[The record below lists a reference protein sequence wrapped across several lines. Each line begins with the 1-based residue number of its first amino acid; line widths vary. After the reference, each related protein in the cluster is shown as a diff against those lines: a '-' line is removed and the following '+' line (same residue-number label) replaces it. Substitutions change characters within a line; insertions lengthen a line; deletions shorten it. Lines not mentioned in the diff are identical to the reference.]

1 MMDRGR
7 EPRRSGGAERGG
19 GGGPVSAPR
28 RPRTSG
34 FKDASVG
41 EDCDETMDDVHNPR
55 LRERPKKDSNS
66 LMMMSS
72 SSAAAAAAGK
82 GLASSTVVSIPR
94 FKRKR
99 QGLHEIHEQVLRGG
113 GSGNSI
119 AAAAAAADEGEDTT
133 HDSEMAGAA
142 ASEDDDDL
150 PPPTIP
156 RRPAKSRPQQQQQ
169 QQQGKGVEEMSVRND
184 LPTVP
189 RKARSVP
196 KRAQESPVVET
207 PAAQQQP
214 TPPIASPTPAPSST
228 LSSSSAVTLKPRRR
242 TKPSGSKPKVPKLL
256 KVSSTPTVSEEV
268 EVAEAL
274 FDLARTIPPLP
285 ALDRRID
292 LKPEFKPESKPLPS
306 ASVQTMSS
314 PAAQPSNGTAAS
326 SLVPPPNTSSTVQTA
341 PSPAAPASPVPSP
354 SLSSAAAPP
363 PAEAPKRKRPRV
375 RTRPEEG
382 VVPAQ
387 AGVIAANTVVVNS
400 SIPVAAAAPAAVREV
415 DQIEDHPVGVITEE
429 GSLKTE
435 AATTAAPVSGPGP
448 ASSSPSGS
456 LPVAAAPSMRQ
467 NSTVERKHE
476 KAEKKIAKG
485 EVTKT
490 TSNEKKPSSAP
501 PLDIKPVPIK
511 LAGPTTTGMQEV
523 DATTV
528 SSPLPVDSPNKK
540 DLAKRSV
547 AQPAPTADD
556 GRVNKFNIDLMA
568 LSSKAALPL
577 SSERND
583 NATGTQGEEVQE
595 KPLVDVSV
603 TAPVVSGWIETA
615 KDEMR
620 EQEQQGREETE
631 TEKPKEQESDKERE
645 RTDMSKL
652 PPQRAS
658 KSVKPESR
666 PQKSEKA
673 SAAVASSL
681 LASTVALPPSTGMP
695 GWPGVMPSLGYF
707 PAAAG
712 WPAASSTVASS
723 VDEIPQP
730 RVSPLVPPFSNM
742 PPQQPWKRCA
752 CHVWIAHFIDRQQ
765 QSNRRPFFT
774 AELYGG
780 KSYNPN
786 MSLPPA
792 DPLYGSNGGGS
803 PQVGAVAGPSMSS
816 VALGAVLGA
825 GERVSGAKERERERI
840 AAATFVEVLNQNS
853 ASQQQPPS
861 LSLQAGTAFGYS
873 ATQAGTVAMAN
884 SGSSSG
890 VVNGVVAAAATN
902 MRSPALTGS
911 SSGPGTNSLAPV
923 SLGSAMAPG
932 MVASNRV
939 AVSAASVPEQY
950 MHALPFPYHH
960 YPGNH
965 FGPQAFNAPPTHLGS
980 QQAAAQ
986 YFAGAPFFAQHLV
999 PPSQQT
1005 SAHQTSVASGGG
1017 PVPLQKQQQQQQ
1029 GVRRFPPT
1037 GSPHSQQL
1045 PPQSPSQ
1052 SSSLQQMQPQSD
1064 KDGRDGPSGGD
1075 SGSVAES
1082 KFPILHRPPYS
1093 QGSPNTSHSN
1103 VIVAPASSQTLSSHQ
1118 DFSMLA
1124 ALGKHSKQRE
1134 QQQQQ
1139 QHVSAQQ
1146 LQASQPQASLSSQL
1160 QQQQQQAHLQISLK
1174 GMDPQASQAFSAM
1187 TMAAAMNRGPV
1198 GPGPLGL
1205 APVAAVMA
1213 PQGHAMLQ
1221 SMADA
1226 VRHPPQSP
1234 HHSSG
1239 SGTPHPSLI
1248 QQQQQ
1253 QQQQQQRIHNHRQQ
1267 QQQQHRSVQMQR
1279 GPLAVDEGHIVAA
1292 DVSNYPTNTGG
1303 GRDRDPGDD
1312 RKMSSKQPIG
1322 LSSPMSRANLDGSP
1336 TRGNTRNVAPALNLS
1351 ASTSAILS
1359 ARPTGQIAQSGVPP
1373 SVAQASHTARQ
1384 SVRSKGITGPNTASS
1399 AASTTQPNMTS
1410 YTERGTLAA
1419 ATLTAKASGPGL
1431 SLAGQTAI
1439 PSSQGARQTTIAQ
1452 HPHLKLSQRTAMGSM
1467 PTAPGADPKAVL
1479 AAAMAKVQNTQT
1491 PLQQQSRSPQVAP
1504 RTGSPSQMS
1513 SAVSGPPASSPA
1525 PLSPLPAG
1533 SKPSWSVG
1541 AKQGSSTKGSASF
1554 PTTQK
1559 SAGAASG
1566 KRNSSPSLSQ
1576 HVILGPSP
1584 ALGNQNLSAKLPQQ
1598 QQQQQQMVAQNSH
1611 PLPQQPQTSQQ
1622 HAPSLQQQY
1631 PQPSQTHKQQ
1641 NSPQQQQP
1649 QPMQMRQ
1656 HQQMFQ
1662 QQQMQMFQQQQLP
1675 HTESPPLSS
1684 AAPQHPQQSQQ
1695 QPQHASL
1702 TQTQLQQNL
1711 SHQRPVQH
1719 LSQQQ
1724 QQSPSS
1730 LSGSVPNG
1738 GLSLASGA
1746 MSGSSNSSNIANSS
1760 RSSGAENIGGSQAT
1774 NTRPAPSNFSASPL
1788 PSSGSLRGS
1797 SPNPAFLHSQFSSQ
1811 ELNSPE
1817 QLSSMRLTQVPASVK
1832 TSTLLSTASPTSIPQ
1847 PSSVRP
1853 TGAPNQGKSS
1863 SGQFTGSNHGD
1874 NMVSRNSLM
1883 QMVAPSSTVN
1893 SSPNHSPNNSISNG
1907 NSGSNVQQP
1916 PLFAGSSAAV
1926 QQGTVNSSQ
1935 MHPPSSLSMVAAS
1948 VVPTGPTSTVE
1959 P

>member
-1 MMDRGR
+1 
-7 EPRRSGGAERGG
+7 
-19 GGGPVSAPR
+19 V
-28 RPRTSG
+28 
-34 FKDASVG
+34 
-41 EDCDETMDDVHNPR
+41 
-55 LRERPKKDSNS
+55 
-66 LMMMSS
+66 
-72 SSAAAAAAGK
+72 
-82 GLASSTVVSIPR
+82 
-94 FKRKR
+94 
-99 QGLHEIHEQVLRGG
+99 
-113 GSGNSI
+113 
-119 AAAAAAADEGEDTT
+119 
-133 HDSEMAGAA
+133 
-142 ASEDDDDL
+142 
-150 PPPTIP
+150 
-156 RRPAKSRPQQQQQ
+156 
-169 QQQGKGVEEMSVRND
+169 
-184 LPTVP
+184 
-189 RKARSVP
+189 
-196 KRAQESPVVET
+196 
-207 PAAQQQP
+207 
-214 TPPIASPTPAPSST
+214 
-228 LSSSSAVTLKPRRR
+228 
-242 TKPSGSKPKVPKLL
+242 
-256 KVSSTPTVSEEV
+256 
-268 EVAEAL
+268 
-274 FDLARTIPPLP
+274 
-285 ALDRRID
+285 
-292 LKPEFKPESKPLPS
+292 
-306 ASVQTMSS
+306 
-314 PAAQPSNGTAAS
+314 
-326 SLVPPPNTSSTVQTA
+326 
-341 PSPAAPASPVPSP
+341 
-354 SLSSAAAPP
+354 
-363 PAEAPKRKRPRV
+363 
-375 RTRPEEG
+375 
-382 VVPAQ
+382 
-387 AGVIAANTVVVNS
+387 
-400 SIPVAAAAPAAVREV
+400 
-415 DQIEDHPVGVITEE
+415 
-429 GSLKTE
+429 
-435 AATTAAPVSGPGP
+435 
-448 ASSSPSGS
+448 
-456 LPVAAAPSMRQ
+456 
-467 NSTVERKHE
+467 
-476 KAEKKIAKG
+476 
-485 EVTKT
+485 
-490 TSNEKKPSSAP
+490 
-501 PLDIKPVPIK
+501 
-511 LAGPTTTGMQEV
+511 
-523 DATTV
+523 
-528 SSPLPVDSPNKK
+528 
-540 DLAKRSV
+540 
-547 AQPAPTADD
+547 
-556 GRVNKFNIDLMA
+556 
-568 LSSKAALPL
+568 
-577 SSERND
+577 
-583 NATGTQGEEVQE
+583 
-595 KPLVDVSV
+595 
-603 TAPVVSGWIETA
+603 
-615 KDEMR
+615 
-620 EQEQQGREETE
+620 
-631 TEKPKEQESDKERE
+631 
-645 RTDMSKL
+645 
-652 PPQRAS
+652 
-658 KSVKPESR
+658 
-666 PQKSEKA
+666 
-673 SAAVASSL
+673 
-681 LASTVALPPSTGMP
+681 
-695 GWPGVMPSLGYF
+695 
-707 PAAAG
+707 
-712 WPAASSTVASS
+712 
-723 VDEIPQP
+723 
-730 RVSPLVPPFSNM
+730 
-742 PPQQPWKRCA
+742 
-752 CHVWIAHFIDRQQ
+752 
-765 QSNRRPFFT
+765 
-774 AELYGG
+774 
-780 KSYNPN
+780 
-786 MSLPPA
+786 
-792 DPLYGSNGGGS
+792 
-803 PQVGAVAGPSMSS
+803 
-816 VALGAVLGA
+816 
-825 GERVSGAKERERERI
+825 
-840 AAATFVEVLNQNS
+840 
-853 ASQQQPPS
+853 
-861 LSLQAGTAFGYS
+861 
-873 ATQAGTVAMAN
+873 
-884 SGSSSG
+884 
-890 VVNGVVAAAATN
+890 
-902 MRSPALTGS
+902 
-911 SSGPGTNSLAPV
+911 
-923 SLGSAMAPG
+923 
-932 MVASNRV
+932 
-939 AVSAASVPEQY
+939 
-950 MHALPFPYHH
+950 
-960 YPGNH
+960 
-965 FGPQAFNAPPTHLGS
+965 
-980 QQAAAQ
+980 QAAAQ

-1005 SAHQTSVASGGG
+1005 SAHQPSVASGGG

-1045 PPQSPSQ
+1045 PPQSASP

-1093 QGSPNTSHSN
+1093 QSSPNTSHSN

-1146 LQASQPQASLSSQL
+1146 LQASQPQPSLSSQL

-1253 QQQQQQRIHNHRQQ
+1253 QQQQQRIHNHRQQQ

-1322 LSSPMSRANLDGSP
+1322 LSSPMSRVNLDSSP

-1384 SVRSKGITGPNTASS
+1384 SVRTKGITGPNTASS

-1439 PSSQGARQTTIAQ
+1439 PSSQGARQTAIAQ

-1467 PTAPGADPKAVL
+1467 PTAPGTDPKAVL

-1554 PTTQK
+1554 PSTQK

-1584 ALGNQNLSAKLPQQ
+1584 ALGNQNLSAKLPQQQ

-1656 HQQMFQ
+1656 HQQLFQ

-1675 HTESPPLSS
+1675 HTQSPPLSS

-1797 SPNPAFLHSQFSSQ
+1797 SPNPAFLHPQFSASQ
-1811 ELNSPE
+1811 GMTSSHPDMHSSIHHNSISPCP
-1817 QLSSMRLTQVPASVK
+1817 QYASAVGGGGKPTDVK
-1832 TSTLLSTASPTSIPQ
+1832 TSAD
-1847 PSSVRP
+1847 
-1853 TGAPNQGKSS
+1853 
-1863 SGQFTGSNHGD
+1863 H
-1874 NMVSRNSLM
+1874 
-1883 QMVAPSSTVN
+1883 
-1893 SSPNHSPNNSISNG
+1893 
-1907 NSGSNVQQP
+1907 
-1916 PLFAGSSAAV
+1916 
-1926 QQGTVNSSQ
+1926 
-1935 MHPPSSLSMVAAS
+1935 
-1948 VVPTGPTSTVE
+1948 
-1959 P
+1959 